1 MEHKKY
7 RINHK
12 CSKCGVTA
20 DTNPTL
26 TFHRFPIG
34 EKSSSLLQLQVWAEY
49 CFPDQDWS
57 STDKLQTLWREHKM
71 LCSKHFDSSSFTDR
85 FRKRLK
91 SFAVPTNAKNILQKL
106 RKDKAKASPYPYR
119 PLRRSCEICGCRS
132 MGRDGKKLNFM
143 ARFPIDEVRCKQWV
157 KMTGK
162 EDLAYLPIEKLHQL
176 KFLCGMHF
184 DRKYFTKMKM
194 RLKRNAVPSINLSAP
209 PLPDSILSDF
219 PCHIYSKSS
228 NSKQDLKSKVSLLS
242 MEQKKGCKRRIPL
255 LQIKSIFKGE
265 VSKGK
270 TNSREHSYCTVQASV
285 SDEPNISTVNQ
296 DNAVDQEVLEE
307 EYLSDMD
314 KYEQSFDG
322 TEVNTDKSH
331 TDAALFSWQKKAPI
345 VCDEDVCDPDGW
357 DTYEDLSMY
366 NDDSPN
372 ADEENN
378 QHVESNVPQM
388 HEGYTCNGCE
398 GTISGFRYTC
408 VQCEDYDLCEACE
421 ARHLHMQHYML
432 RVPGPRP
439 QGEVKLIINTI
450 KRTLNESTVEV
461 KDELITNIKEEV
473 DEAFDETLIETLDES
488 FDEAFDERD
497 PLEGATARSV
507 ASFRSQQSRMD
518 YTDIET
524 IDDDALT
531 DNGTKWKQKEYGETG
546 VTDSKKNLEDLWS
559 DEEPDIFDIEKG
571 KSKPSTRKVK
581 RVTLNSISSNNSSNS
596 TPKTGHKVIKI
607 KCYKPN
613 ISKENVNKCFVIVN
627 DILRAEDGNKICTLK
642 IKNIKTINSDRNKL
656 HKNVTPFSNSSKFK
670 NNVTTS
676 SQSSPKS
683 VTANIE
689 NNSQK
694 RQKNVT
700 TRTVDDSQSTE
711 QSVTASRSK
720 E

>member
-1 MEHKKY
+1 MSEKNW
-7 RINHK
+7 RK
-12 CSKCGVTA
+12 CVICNV
-20 DTNPTL
+20 
-26 TFHRFPIG
+26 
-34 EKSSSLLQLQVWAEY
+34 
-49 CFPDQDWS
+49 
-57 STDKLQTLWREHKM
+57 REHGSKKKPIFFAKFPLNKARCREWLKM
-71 LCSKHFDSSSFTDR
+71 IGNEELVF
-85 FRKRLK
+85 
-91 SFAVPTNAKNILQKL
+91 
-106 RKDKAKASPYPYR
+106 
-119 PLRRSCEICGCRS
+119 
-132 MGRDGKKLNFM
+132 
-143 ARFPIDEVRCKQWV
+143 
-157 KMTGK
+157 
-162 EDLAYLPIEKLHQL
+162 LPIEKLHTSRRV
-176 KFLCGMHF
+176 CGKHF
-184 DRKYFTKMKM
+184 ESKAFNE
-194 RLKRNAVPSINLSAP
+194 KRNRIKRWAVPTLNLSAAP
-209 PLPDSILSDF
+209 LSDEQLSEF
-219 PCHIYSKSS
+219 PKHVWNCGPVPST
-228 NSKQDLKSKVSLLS
+228 NPSLLHS
-242 MEQKKGCKRRIPL
+242 SASTKID
-255 LQIKSIFKGE
+255 E

>member
-1 MEHKKY
+1 MSEKNW
-7 RINHK
+7 RK
-12 CSKCGVTA
+12 CVICNV
-20 DTNPTL
+20 
-26 TFHRFPIG
+26 
-34 EKSSSLLQLQVWAEY
+34 
-49 CFPDQDWS
+49 
-57 STDKLQTLWREHKM
+57 REHGSKKKPIFFAKFPLNKARCREWLKM
-71 LCSKHFDSSSFTDR
+71 IGNEELVF
-85 FRKRLK
+85 
-91 SFAVPTNAKNILQKL
+91 
-106 RKDKAKASPYPYR
+106 
-119 PLRRSCEICGCRS
+119 
-132 MGRDGKKLNFM
+132 
-143 ARFPIDEVRCKQWV
+143 
-157 KMTGK
+157 
-162 EDLAYLPIEKLHQL
+162 LPIEKLHTSRRV
-176 KFLCGMHF
+176 CGKHF
-184 DRKYFTKMKM
+184 ESKAFNE
-194 RLKRNAVPSINLSAP
+194 KRNRIKRWAVPTLNLSAAP
-209 PLPDSILSDF
+209 LSDEQLSEF
-219 PCHIYSKSS
+219 PKHVWNCGPVPST
-228 NSKQDLKSKVSLLS
+228 NPSLLHS
-242 MEQKKGCKRRIPL
+242 SASTKID
-255 LQIKSIFKGE
+255 E

-296 DNAVDQEVLEE
+296 DSDNAVDQEVLEE